1 MTAAVQRAADAEDAA
16 PPTNLSDIGERGGRL
31 SVEIADLA
39 GLISDLTVLGTGQT
53 ERTKAAVTAARQ
65 MSQTNTALAAT
76 MASAQASADQ
86 AQATLS
92 ESAGNISATLTRASG
107 KIDALGDAAIGLKV
121 SIERVGETI
130 RHVQETSQAIQSIA
144 FETQLLALN
153 AGIEAA
159 RAGAEGRGFAVIADA
174 VKGLADQVR
183 SSTAANQKHLE
194 ELTHIISDLVARSA
208 DNAATAQTAKAESK
222 EAQASIAA
230 LRTLV
235 ELVRGLTQQIGE
247 MSQTVDQNNASYT
260 VFRDEL
266 RGLVASVSEG
276 TDKLSEA
283 QARAESIL
291 GFSEDFIL
299 FMAESGAET
308 PDTPIISLCRRT
320 AAEVG
325 AMFERAV
332 AAGEIT
338 MNDLFDDRYAPIA
351 GTNPQQHT
359 TRFIR
364 LTDRKLPPVQE
375 PLLTADPRIVF
386 GAAVDR
392 NGYLPTHN
400 QKYSHPQGS
409 DPVWNS
415 ANCRNRRIF
424 NDRTGLSA
432 GRSTRPFLL
441 QTYRRDMGGGHFVL
455 MKDVSAPI
463 MVHGRHWGGFRIGFK
478 A

>member
-1 MTAAVQRAADAEDAA
+1 
-16 PPTNLSDIGERGGRL
+16 
-31 SVEIADLA
+31 
-39 GLISDLTVLGTGQT
+39 
-53 ERTKAAVTAARQ
+53 
-65 MSQTNTALAAT
+65 
-76 MASAQASADQ
+76 
-86 AQATLS
+86 
-92 ESAGNISATLTRASG
+92 
-107 KIDALGDAAIGLKV
+107 
-121 SIERVGETI
+121 
-130 RHVQETSQAIQSIA
+130 
-144 FETQLLALN
+144 
-153 AGIEAA
+153 
-159 RAGAEGRGFAVIADA
+159 
-174 VKGLADQVR
+174 
-183 SSTAANQKHLE
+183 
-194 ELTHIISDLVARSA
+194 
-208 DNAATAQTAKAESK
+208 
-222 EAQASIAA
+222 
-230 LRTLV
+230 
-235 ELVRGLTQQIGE
+235 
-247 MSQTVDQNNASYT
+247 
-260 VFRDEL
+260 
-266 RGLVASVSEG
+266 VSEG